1 MHGTQSWHHLSN
13 WNFTQ
18 NAVSHNDVPDLVWYD
33 AGYNFRNVGLC
44 AKTWHCKTYLETK
57 PLHLQTVMRQGC
69 IEISVHIPDFAGPIC
84 ATLDGTGSTKTGT
97 IEATR
102 FWAIGTW
109 RPISVSHAPMATC
122 HNTAVAGPRWRRA
135 SDNVRIVIDSEQ
147 PLTAIKACSQRT
159 SWTNPS
165 LKCFIFPFYF
175 RAGETA
181 CGYAAGCPVCIVTLA
196 AYLMFF
202 RQMPSVLWHCWLGGR
217 KGIQPVKSWVAG
229 CWRGYLRAARCR
241 LAYVPAD
248 ATATHCLLLQ

>member
-18 NAVSHNDVPDLVWYD
+18 NAVSHNDVPDLIWYD
-33 AGYNFRNVGLC
+33 AGYNFRNVGLY

-69 IEISVHIPDFAGPIC
+69 IEISVHIPDFAGPIW

-102 FWAIGTW
+102 FWASGTW

-122 HNTAVAGPRWRRA
+122 HNMAVAGPRWRRA

-159 SWTNPS
+159 SWTKPS

-175 RAGETA
+175 RAPFPPP
-181 CGYAAGCPVCIVTLA
+181 YRTLS
-196 AYLMFF
+196 FF
-202 RQMPSVLWHCWLGGR
+202 SFRFHYMDFPDCLG
-217 KGIQPVKSWVAG
+217 
-229 CWRGYLRAARCR
+229 
-241 LAYVPAD
+241 
-248 ATATHCLLLQ
+248 LLLLLSTSVYLLFSFFSVFTLF